1 MKNLSSKVWKRG
13 FQLMLILVL
22 LGMHFDAVVVFVTS
36 QTLLFRLAL
45 AILWQIHIMSV
56 SWHFISFTPLC
67 QTVAGICKYDLGLVW
82 SVNFT
87 NFLVKFLADF
97 WNLISLC
104 GWAEGVGLTREGG
117 CDTPMRYMPRPWG
130 TCWRAGGC
138 CCLGWTSV
146 LQLWKI
152 VK

>member
-1 MKNLSSKVWKRG
+1 MGNSGSKWLKPAKNKFTLMWFREFFSSK
-13 FQLMLILVL
+13 FQ
-22 LGMHFDAVVVFVTS
+22 
-36 QTLLFRLAL
+36 
-45 AILWQIHIMSV
+45 QIHIMSV
-56 SWHFISFTPLC
+56 SGDFISITSLC
-67 QTVAGICKYDLGLVW
+67 QTVASIKVW

-87 NFLVKFLADF
+87 NFLVNFTNFLVNFLADF

-104 GWAEGVGLTREGG
+104 GWAKGVGLTREGG
-117 CDTPMRYMPRPWG
+117 CDTPMGYMPRLRG

-152 VK
+152 VN